1 MPLGRD
7 GPNGE
12 DGPNGADGVDE
23 ADGPNGANGPNGVD
37 GVNWTEFAL
46 VHWPFDDCFVVAG
59 SEGALHC
66 KLVAGFVVGES
77 GGGEGVDE
85 GGFVDVLRC
94 AEFVE
99 GGVLVAEFHVDVAV

>member
-1 MPLGRD
+1 M
-7 GPNGE
+7 
-12 DGPNGADGVDE
+12 GADGVDE
-23 ADGPNGANGPNGVD
+23 ADGPNGANGPDGVDEGDGANGVT
-37 GVNWTEFAL
+37 WTEFAL